1 MEFIPLFL
9 LAWMVVSLP
18 AIVFTAVANSRR
30 KRDIEELTTR
40 LSDITRQLES
50 LERRSHTEPAHAAP
64 VTVAEVPTIKISPQE
79 PPHTVV
85 PAPPPAPVRE
95 TVIPEKP
102 KAPVPPPQPIVAP
115 PMAVQT
121 QPHAEQKQPAIPP
134 ASQPPIPQTAPLLA
148 DEARVVVPPPP
159 PPRIEPTPER
169 PPIAARNVETS
180 PWLDVTQPEHSSA
193 QVRATSMLSD
203 FSSDARIALTP
214 QLPKQSKKK
223 SSISLEELV
232 GTNLL
237 PKLGI
242 AIVVIGVGFLVA
254 AKVDSIPHWLRVVL
268 LYISGFAALAGGI
281 FAERKERY
289 RTFGR
294 ALIGGGWA
302 VTVLVTYGLTHA
314 PFMAIL
320 SSNAIDLLLLVAV
333 ISVMVWH
340 TLKYDS
346 QLVTGASFLLGF
358 AAITLNPDPPYNLL
372 AGLLLVAG
380 MTIIVL
386 RRQWFELEVFGILAS
401 YLNHFY
407 WLYSIFEL
415 QGQHAQFQYHT
426 TSLMLVI
433 AYWVVFRF
441 SYVWR
446 KVSSKEE
453 ESVSTIAGLLNPLLF
468 LGVMKY
474 QSFHPE
480 WAFYGLLALG
490 AVEFVLGQLPVSRR
504 RRAPFL
510 VLSSLGATLMVA
522 AVPFKYSGDSLETL
536 WLVGGE
542 AFLLAGV
549 FTRERLFRGFGLI
562 ISALIVLHALL
573 ARIAPLLQELINGQA
588 HYHPQL
594 GIILGAIAAVL
605 YFNSHVIGGRWK
617 ELFAEEQERQGL
629 IVLSFAASFVA
640 VCSVCA
646 LVNDN
651 AIAIVLALLVAALSL
666 LGKQFSINALVYQAH
681 WIATVTVLK
690 AIDSADALKANV
702 YPVFSGI
709 GIPELILAFVP
720 VACLLYLS
728 SRHVRLSETSYKTLF
743 ASAYTWA
750 ATGLLALLVWYQAPQ
765 PWIGVGWVALAL
777 VLALAA
783 RYWKDGALLWQ
794 THVLSLMAAC
804 WTLYESFAPQYRG
817 TRVQLISV
825 VVTVGSLYLLNWI
838 VNVKEI
844 IGNERIS
851 QTYSWAGSLLL
862 SWLIWYQFPAID
874 VALAWGLLGLALFM
888 LGDWKQWGFLRA
900 QSYVALTCSFA
911 HIFYA
916 NFNVL
921 GEPGAARPEIL
932 TVVPLVGIY
941 FFIYWQI
948 HSKQS
953 QASTLEN
960 TIRVEYLLAC
970 LGTATLAALARF
982 ELPPETV
989 AVGYATLVVATLLT
1003 VWLTRLQ
1010 VFLYQAL
1017 ALLVMT
1023 AFRIS
1028 MYNFYHLNEAFGST
1042 LSNAVLTIAL
1052 LAAGIPI
1059 CFAIR
1064 KNAKQTSDRTQWLA
1078 ILAGHPEQPMF
1089 FVPFVLLAVLLALK
1103 VTPGMITLAWGAQAV
1118 VVFVLALVAKEASY
1132 RRSGLV
1138 LLLLSAAKIVLWDV
1152 WQMNDASSRYLT
1164 LIGVGL
1170 LILVVSYLFSR
1181 NREALREYL

>member
-1 MEFIPLFL
+1 
-9 LAWMVVSLP
+9 
-18 AIVFTAVANSRR
+18 
-30 KRDIEELTTR
+30 
-40 LSDITRQLES
+40 LE
-50 LERRSHTEPAHAAP
+50 
-64 VTVAEVPTIKISPQE
+64 I
-79 PPHTVV
+79 
-85 PAPPPAPVRE
+85 
-95 TVIPEKP
+95 
-102 KAPVPPPQPIVAP
+102 
-115 PMAVQT
+115 
-121 QPHAEQKQPAIPP
+121 
-134 ASQPPIPQTAPLLA
+134 
-148 DEARVVVPPPP
+148 
-159 PPRIEPTPER
+159 
-169 PPIAARNVETS
+169 
-180 PWLDVTQPEHSSA
+180 
-193 QVRATSMLSD
+193 
-203 FSSDARIALTP
+203 
-214 QLPKQSKKK
+214 
-223 SSISLEELV
+223 
-232 GTNLL
+232 
-237 PKLGI
+237 
-242 AIVVIGVGFLVA
+242 
-254 AKVDSIPHWLRVVL
+254 
-268 LYISGFAALAGGI
+268 
-281 FAERKERY
+281 
-289 RTFGR
+289 
-294 ALIGGGWA
+294 
-302 VTVLVTYGLTHA
+302 
-314 PFMAIL
+314 
-320 SSNAIDLLLLVAV
+320 
-333 ISVMVWH
+333 
-340 TLKYDS
+340 
-346 QLVTGASFLLGF
+346 
-358 AAITLNPDPPYNLL
+358 
-372 AGLLLVAG
+372 
-380 MTIIVL
+380 
-386 RRQWFELEVFGILAS
+386 FGILAS

-407 WLYSIFEL
+407 WLYNIFEIE
-415 QGQHAQFQYHT
+415 GQHAHFQHHT
-426 TSLMLVI
+426 ESILLVI
-433 AYWVVFRF
+433 AYWVVFRC

-446 KVSSKEE
+446 KVSSREQ

-480 WAFYGLLALG
+480 WAFYGLLVLG
-490 AVEFVLGQLPVSRR
+490 AVEFALGQLPVSRR

-510 VLSSLGATLMVA
+510 VLSSLGAALMVA
-522 AVPFKYSGDSLETL
+522 AVPFKYSGNSLEML

-562 ISALIVLHALL
+562 ISALIVLHALPV
-573 ARIAPLLQELINGQA
+573 RIGPLLEELMNGQA

-629 IVLSFAASFVA
+629 IMLSFAASFFA

-646 LVNDN
+646 LVNDS
-651 AIAIVLALLVAALSL
+651 AIAVVLALMVAALSL
-666 LGKQFSINALVYQAH
+666 LGKQFSINALIYQAH

-709 GIPELILAFVP
+709 GIPELALAFVP

-728 SRHVRLSETSYKTLF
+728 SRHVRLSETNYRTLF

-765 PWIGVGWVALAL
+765 PWVGVGWVALAL

-783 RYWKDGALLWQ
+783 RFWKDRSLLFQ
-794 THVLSLMAAC
+794 THALSLLGTG
-804 WTLYESFAPQYRG
+804 WTLYGSFAPQYRG

-825 VVTVGSLYLLNWI
+825 ALTVGTLYLLNWI
-838 VNVKEI
+838 ANIAEITAKETWD
-844 IGNERIS
+844 NERIS
-851 QTYSWAGSLLL
+851 QAYSWAGSLLL

-921 GEPGAARPEIL
+921 GEPGAARPEVL
-932 TVVPLVGIY
+932 TVIPLVGIY

-948 HSKQS
+948 LSKRS
-953 QASTLEN
+953 QGTALESK
-960 TIRVEYLLAC
+960 IPVEYLLAC

-982 ELPPETV
+982 EMTPETV
-989 AVGYATLVVATLLT
+989 AAGYAALVLATLLT

-1010 VFLYQAL
+1010 VFLDQAL

-1028 MYNFYHLNEAFGST
+1028 MYNFYHLNEAFGSN
-1042 LSNAVLTIAL
+1042 LSSAVLTIAI

-1064 KNAKQTSDRTQWLA
+1064 KNAKQTSGRTKWLA
-1078 ILAGHPEQPMF
+1078 MLVGHPEQPMF

-1118 VVFVLALVAKEASY
+1118 VVFVLALIAKETSY

-1152 WQMNDASSRYLT
+1152 WKMNDVTSRYLT